1 MKKNLSEMKC
11 TNFQIEKAQGMS
23 ITVNEKRSAANSN
36 MKFQNTR
43 EQKENQKLLERNTSY
58 TKESNWKL
66 EDNKGITSKFSEN
79 DFPPRIPYLEKLT
92 IKCEGRASLVARWLR
107 IRLPMQGTRV

>member
-1 MKKNLSEMKC
+1 MSEIEC

-23 ITVNEKRSAANSN
+23 ITVKEKRSTANSN
-36 MKFQNTR
+36 IMKFQNTR
-43 EQKENQKLLERNTSY
+43 EQKENQKLLETNTSY

-79 DFPPRIPYLEKLT
+79 DFRPRIPYLEKLT
-92 IKCEGRASLVARWLR
+92 IKCEGRASLVARCL
-107 IRLPMQGTRV
+107 